1 MGRSSVVRVVGL
13 SALLMAGSYLLSV
26 SDLFHDA
33 VYERH
38 LQWVADGTAWL
49 LGLLQLEV
57 ESVGRSIVAH
67 GISVRIAP
75 GCDAILPAAML
86 ASLIVPFP
94 ASWRWKL
101 AGVLLGTAV
110 LVLINFVRTTS
121 LVLVGVHYPSWLQ
134 TAHVDIWQV
143 TFVVLTLGLFLGW
156 MILSSRP
163 RLAGP
168 DGS

>member
-1 MGRSSVVRVVGL
+1 MDSMGRSSVVRVVGL

-49 LGLLQLEV
+49 LGLLQLEA

-67 GISVRIAP
+67 GLSVRIAP

-101 AGVLLGTAV
+101 AGVLLGKQEEVALALIIPLAV
-110 LVLINFVRTTS
+110 DVLDVVWSKNSCDRPV
-121 LVLVGVHYPSWLQ
+121 VELQ
-134 TAHVDIWQV
+134 
-143 TFVVLTLGLFLGW
+143 
-156 MILSSRP
+156 
-163 RLAGP
+163 
-168 DGS
+168 